1 MIIIHGE
8 NTINSR
14 QKLIEVIDLA
24 KNQKQEI
31 VRQES
36 KTLNEAEL
44 EEILGS
50 SDLFGTQ
57 KTIIIEGLHSLQTSK
72 KKKLLIQM
80 VANSELHNIV
90 LWEKRSLTKTMLK
103 QFAKT
108 NNQSGLEDYEFKASK
123 TLFAWLDLLGKKNTQ
138 TQKLQLLH
146 EAIEKDGEYFC
157 FIMLIRQFRLLI
169 QAKTGEKIGG
179 APFMIAK
186 LNKQAQQFNLE
197 ELLSTYK
204 ELLEMDYAQKT
215 SKGLLS
221 MNQWLD
227 LLSIKL

>member
-8 NTINSR
+8 NTIASR
-14 QKLIEVIDLA
+14 QKLVEIIDSA

-31 VRQES
+31 IRQEA
-36 KTLNEAEL
+36 KNLDEATL
-44 EEILGS
+44 EEFLGS
-50 SDLFGTQ
+50 SDLFGTK

-80 VANSELHNIV
+80 CSNSELHNIV
-90 LWEKRSLTKTMLK
+90 LWEKRTLTKTMLK
-103 QFAKT
+103 QFGNAE
-108 NNQSGLEDYEFKASK
+108 NYEFKASK
-123 TLFAWLDLLGKKNTQ
+123 TLFAWLDLLGKKGVET
-138 TQKLQLLH
+138 KKIQLLH
-146 EAIEKDGEYFC
+146 EAIDKDGEYFC

-186 LNKQAQQFNLE
+186 LNKQAQQFSLE
-197 ELLSTYK
+197 ELLATYK
-204 ELLEMDYAQKT
+204 ELLKMDYAQKT
-215 SKGLLS
+215 STNLLS
-221 MNQWLD
+221 MKQWLD